1 MRITDLPE
9 RIGEGEDQYDL
20 RPGVLKDLERIK
32 NQVSKRIVDTAATAR
47 GVVSKTLTIHPM
59 PTEIV
64 VCSAKERFG
73 WGSPA
78 QISHIG
84 SRFTCKAEDIPEQ
97 IRKAVDAGGTV
108 KAEVGLEPDADGLVP
123 FRRFIV

>member
-1 MRITDLPE
+1 
-9 RIGEGEDQYDL
+9 
-20 RPGVLKDLERIK
+20 
-32 NQVSKRIVDTAATAR
+32 
-47 GVVSKTLTIHPM
+47 M

-78 QISHIG
+78 QIYIFKTETGSHIG